1 MSDLDLNE
9 NKANSIDLSDREADA
24 KWYVIHTYSGYEN
37 KVKATIEKMI
47 VNRGTADGIFKV
59 EVPTE
64 EYVEKKDGVK
74 KIKSRKIFPSYV
86 LVKMI
91 INDKSWYLVRNTRG
105 VTGFVGPQS
114 KPIPLTEKEL
124 YNLGV
129 HTKSIIDDT
138 KKHVNYKHG
147 DHLAVTD
154 GPFKGF
160 EAIVDTVNED
170 AGTIKC
176 SVNMFGR
183 DTLVEFEYYQ
193 VSPITK

>member
-59 EVPTE
+59 GVPTE

-138 KKHVNYKHG
+138 KKDVNYKHG

>member
-47 VNRGTADGIFKV
+47 VNRCTADGIFKV

-64 EYVEKKDGVK
+64 EYVEKKDSVK

-138 KKHVNYKHG
+138 KKDVNYKHG

>member
-59 EVPTE
+59 EVPIE

-138 KKHVNYKHG
+138 KKDVNYKHG

>member
-1 MSDLDLNE
+1 
-9 NKANSIDLSDREADA
+9 
-24 KWYVIHTYSGYEN
+24 
-37 KVKATIEKMI
+37 
-47 VNRGTADGIFKV
+47 
-59 EVPTE
+59 
-64 EYVEKKDGVK
+64 
-74 KIKSRKIFPSYV
+74 
-86 LVKMI
+86 MI

-138 KKHVNYKHG
+138 KKDVNYKHG